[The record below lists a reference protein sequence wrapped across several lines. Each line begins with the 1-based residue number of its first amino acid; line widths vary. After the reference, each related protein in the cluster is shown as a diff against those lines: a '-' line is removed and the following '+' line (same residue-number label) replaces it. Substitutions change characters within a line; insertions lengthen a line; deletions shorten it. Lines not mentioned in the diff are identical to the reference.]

1 MREHFCNPR
10 VGMATNKPDTFDA
23 PVGIKSDGPFMSV
36 NWCDQCKSARG
47 RMVKQ
52 ETGEPAV
59 FLRDDERVRT

>member
-1 MREHFCNPR
+1 
-10 VGMATNKPDTFDA
+10 MATNKPDTFDA